1 MPEQHLQEQGAPS
14 GRRKHVERNN
24 QNNQETQENHAHA

>member
-1 MPEQHLQEQGAPS
+1 VPEQHLQEQGAPS
-14 GRRKHVERNN
+14 GRRQHIE